1 MKSLIL
7 YRTNSSCFYVVKPWT
22 HGKHSFRVR
31 YASFCLCL
39 IQSMFPTYFSFSNDE
54 SSLLTDKKP
63 HKVTRYK
70 VLMFIFSMENDLIK
84 HSFSSIFSVN
94 LVHCLIFD
102 KSLCKEVFD
111 C

>member
-39 IQSMFPTYFSFSNDE
+39 IQSMFLTYFSFSNDE

-63 HKVTRYK
+63 QKDTRH
-70 VLMFIFSMENDLIK
+70 V
-84 HSFSSIFSVN
+84 HSFRCSYLPLKITSFSLIFSVKLVALLN
-94 LVHCLIFD
+94 LQQFTM
-102 KSLCKEVFD
+102 
-111 C
+111 